1 MWEIDETELMRY
13 RCHLGHAYTE
23 EVMAMA
29 LDESLRR
36 SLASGLRAIEERV
49 ALVQSMHARAS
60 RGLRSLAHDWARK
73 AAEFEREA
81 QDVRDTIRRLDTRAQ
96 KPRDSEAQAET
107 AAE

>member
-1 MWEIDETELMRY
+1 
-13 RCHLGHAYTE
+13 
-23 EVMAMA
+23 MA

-49 ALVQSMHARAS
+49 ALVQSMHARASS